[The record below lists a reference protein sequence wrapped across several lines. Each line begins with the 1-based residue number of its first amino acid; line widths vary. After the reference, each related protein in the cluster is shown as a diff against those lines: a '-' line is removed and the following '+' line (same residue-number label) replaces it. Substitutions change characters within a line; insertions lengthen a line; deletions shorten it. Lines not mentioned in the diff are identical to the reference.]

1 MAGAVFRTKNFVA
14 DAANFIVD
22 LAHKALAE
30 RHAFRIALS
39 GGNTP
44 RPVYS
49 EIARIGRDLPW
60 ERILIT
66 FGDERCVPPDDA
78 QSNFRMAR
86 ETLFVPASVPEKS
99 IMRMRGEIDP
109 QIAAQQYQD
118 DVDLLAT
125 QRGEQ
130 IYRHDLILLGLGDDG
145 HTASLFPDSAA
156 LNEATRRVVANFVA
170 KLNVWRLTF
179 TFPLINHARHVC
191 FLVNASKQAKLI
203 DRVISGDPQFPAS
216 RVNPTAG
223 KLTWILGEGFCC
235 STTQLLNLSTSLILL
250 AFVRRR
256 RHAILNRPGVN
267 HYADPIK
274 HQQSNSESGGS
285 NRGQN
290 SEDDSNRSNDE
301 QNDRPDNPMTFV
313 NVTESGNHAEQ
324 YCHRIARFWFR
335 RLGRFE
341 RPITVG
347 ARLCV

>member
-1 MAGAVFRTKNFVA
+1 MSADVIRAKNFVA

-22 LAHKALAE
+22 LARKALAE
-30 RHAFRIALS
+30 RHEFRIALS

-49 EIARIGRDLPW
+49 EIARIARDLPW
-60 ERILIT
+60 DRILIT

-99 IMRMRGEIDP
+99 IMRMRGEIEP

-156 LNEATRRVVANFVA
+156 LNEANRRVVANFVA
-170 KLNVWRLTF
+170 KLNTWRLTF

-203 DRVISGDPQFPAS
+203 DRVIRSDPQFPAS

-223 KLTWILGEGFCC
+223 KLTWMLGE
-235 STTQLLNLSTSLILL
+235 
-250 AFVRRR
+250 
-256 RHAILNRPGVN
+256 
-267 HYADPIK
+267 
-274 HQQSNSESGGS
+274 
-285 NRGQN
+285 
-290 SEDDSNRSNDE
+290 
-301 QNDRPDNPMTFV
+301 
-313 NVTESGNHAEQ
+313 
-324 YCHRIARFWFR
+324 
-335 RLGRFE
+335 
-341 RPITVG
+341 
-347 ARLCV
+347 